1 MPTSRLP
8 SNWIHHRYRSLAV
21 GVCSSTL
28 AALLAWVVIDISHTK
43 ARAEIAAQAQS
54 HLLQIRDRLD
64 RQLQSTLSVPETV
77 SAFIAAQGSMSPD
90 IFATVV
96 GRLLEHQ
103 RNIRNLALAPD
114 NVISDVYPRV
124 GNERAIGLRYLDNPQ
139 QRGAVERAIQTR
151 RTVVAGPIPLVQGG
165 LGIISRTPVFLAH
178 PPGRAPVGPVT
189 GASCRSPSMP
199 TPCSPMWA

>member
-8 SNWIHHRYRSLAV
+8 SNWIHHRYLPLAV

-77 SAFIAAQGSMSPD
+77 AAFIAAQGSMAPD
-90 IFATVV
+90 IFAAVV

-114 NVISDVYPRV
+114 NVIADVYPRV
-124 GNERAIGLRYLDNPQ
+124 GNERAIGLRGLRAGDGLQ
-139 QRGAVERAIQTR
+139 SCGAVTDA
-151 RTVVAGPIPLVQGG
+151 VVGIAQPVQHGCG
-165 LGIISRTPVFLAH
+165 HLEVDRVVIDYQH
-178 PPGRAPVGPVT
+178 PVGLDVVRH
-189 GASCRSPSMP
+189 GGGRG
-199 TPCSPMWA
+199 